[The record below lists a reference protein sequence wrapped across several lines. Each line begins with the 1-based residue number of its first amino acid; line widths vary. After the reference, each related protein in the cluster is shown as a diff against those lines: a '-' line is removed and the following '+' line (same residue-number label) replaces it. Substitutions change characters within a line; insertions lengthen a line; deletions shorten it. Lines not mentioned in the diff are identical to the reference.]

1 MINVVRDTH
10 TLLRSSGE
18 LQPGRGVTTVIALGL
33 GALSLLGVL
42 VFHYPQYL
50 TTPDLRPK
58 YPVELLRFVLLGAL
72 LVAGTLSLFNLVR
85 NRRRNLN
92 ALALGLVTAA
102 AAWGGAGVPV
112 GNFSKHTPF
121 VGLDWFVVDLLLSGL
136 IFVLIEKGVPL
147 DKTKAVFRRA
157 WQTDLAH
164 FAMTHFLVGVSV
176 VVVNF
181 LMFDVLGWLQND
193 TVHVF
198 VRGIPFV
205 PQLILCI
212 LVADLA
218 EYWTHRAYHE
228 MPLLWKFHAVHHSTE
243 TLDWLAGSRLHIFEM
258 VTTRVF
264 VLTPLYLLGFSQG
277 VLNIYIVIIGFWGVL
292 IHANVRLPWGPLRSV
307 LVTPDFHHWHHSSDD
322 EAIDKNYATQFA
334 FLDRLFG
341 TAVKSDQ
348 LFPQNYGVVG
358 NYMPE
363 GFVRQQLF
371 PFQRLLAARAS

>member
-1 MINVVRDTH
+1 MF
-10 TLLRSSGE
+10 
-18 LQPGRGVTTVIALGL
+18 ALGL
-33 GALSLLGVL
+33 
-42 VFHYPQYL
+42 
-50 TTPDLRPK
+50 
-58 YPVELLRFVLLGAL
+58 
-72 LVAGTLSLFNLVR
+72 
-85 NRRRNLN
+85 
-92 ALALGLVTAA
+92 
-102 AAWGGAGVPV
+102 
-112 GNFSKHTPF
+112 
-121 VGLDWFVVDLLLSGL
+121 
-136 IFVLIEKGVPL
+136 
-147 DKTKAVFRRA
+147 
-157 WQTDLAH
+157 
-164 FAMTHFLVGVSV
+164 
-176 VVVNF
+176 
-181 LMFDVLGWLQND
+181 DV
-193 TVHVF
+193 
-198 VRGIPFV
+198 VRGFFQNVLDRKGPAHWMDGV
-205 PQLILCI
+205 GAANA

-341 TAVKSDQ
+341 TAVKSDG

-358 NYMPE
+358 NYMPD